1 MSDLTRE
8 EMNARLETIETRI
21 DARLSSIENVIATK
35 FAEFDA
41 KLQKANAD
49 TIKWV
54 AGTVI
59 AIGAVGLTLMTFLIN
74 NASPRIAPAPPIVIT
89 VPSHESAAP
98 PPPVP
103 GRPVP

>member
-8 EMNARLETIETRI
+8 EMNARLETIETRM

-41 KLQKANAD
+41 RLQKANAD

-54 AGTVI
+54 AATVI
-59 AIGAVGLTLMTFLIN
+59 AIGAVGLALMTFLIN
-74 NASPRIAPAPPIVIT
+74 NASLRSAASAPPIVIA
-89 VPSHESAAP
+89 VPAQAAP
-98 PPPVP
+98 AKPAP
-103 GRPVP
+103 